1 MASYLLPER
10 LKKVFRNPGF
20 WLILALLVLITIPHY
35 GEVLKHPA
43 FVAALYSKLGLERHA
58 FERILYLAPIVWAGF
73 LFGWGGAFITS
84 LAALAL
90 MLPRTIL
97 VSLYPLDA
105 LFETFAVFIVG
116 NVLAVSF
123 NALRRER
130 EYRTRLEIAH
140 QELQANVQAI
150 RENEKRLAS
159 INQIS
164 GTISQSLELGQVL
177 GTAIDNVVDVMKV
190 DAAWMFLL
198 NETLGELQ
206 LAAHHGISEEFARGV
221 DKLKLGEGLSGRV
234 VQSGE
239 PMVVEDAS
247 TDPRLSRDVVI
258 KYNIHSMLVVPLS
271 SKGKV
276 NGTLCLG
283 MCGYRQFQREEIEL
297 LITIGNQIGVAIE
310 NARLYQSQQEVAE
323 QLRRMQENL
332 RFYLHQVT
340 KAQEEERKRI
350 SHELHD
356 ETIQALVALSRRLDT
371 IASGDKGLPEEYRH
385 QLEEIWQQTNDI
397 IKEVRRLSQD
407 LRPAALDSL
416 GLLPALEWLAS
427 EVTSYSGIETK
438 VKVGGGQRRL
448 PEEMELVLFRI
459 TQEALRNVWR
469 HSQASKAEIK
479 VEFEPGITRITVS
492 DNGKGFSLPDKID
505 GLARDGKLGLAGMKE
520 RAQLIGGTL
529 TVQSSPGKGTS
540 ITIES
545 PA

>member
-1 MASYLLPER
+1 MAGYLSLKR

-35 GEVLKHPA
+35 AEVLKHPA

-73 LFGWGGAFITS
+73 LFGARGAFITS
-84 LAALAL
+84 LVALAL
-90 MLPRTIL
+90 MLPRIIL

-123 NALRRER
+123 NALRKER
-130 EYRTRLEIAH
+130 EYRTQLEIAH

-150 RENEKRLAS
+150 KENEKRLAS

-164 GTISQSLELGQVL
+164 GTISQSLELSQVL

-206 LAAHHGISEEFARGV
+206 LAAHRGISEEFARGV

-234 VQSGE
+234 AQSGE

-416 GLLPALEWLAS
+416 GLLPALEWLTS

-438 VKVGGGQRRL
+438 VKVRGEQRRL

-469 HSQASKAEIK
+469 HSKASKAEIK

-492 DNGKGFSLPDKID
+492 DNGKGFNLPDKID

>member
-10 LKKVFRNPGF
+10 LKKVFSNPGF

-35 GEVLKHPA
+35 AEVLKHPA
-43 FVAALYSKLGLERHA
+43 FVSALMSKLGLERHA

-73 LFGWGGAFITS
+73 LFGSGGAFITS
-84 LAALAL
+84 LVALAL
-90 MLPRTIL
+90 MLPRIIL

-123 NALRRER
+123 NALRKER
-130 EYRTRLEIAH
+130 EYRTQLEIAH

-150 RENEKRLAS
+150 KENEKRLAS

-164 GTISQSLELGQVL
+164 GTISQSLELSQVL

-206 LAAHHGISEEFARGV
+206 LAAHRGISEEFARGV

-234 VQSGE
+234 AQSGE

-356 ETIQALVALSRRLDT
+356 ETIQALVALSRQVDT

-438 VKVGGGQRRL
+438 VKVRGEQRRL

-459 TQEALRNVWR
+459 TQESLRNVWR

-479 VEFEPGITRITVS
+479 VDFEPGITRITVS